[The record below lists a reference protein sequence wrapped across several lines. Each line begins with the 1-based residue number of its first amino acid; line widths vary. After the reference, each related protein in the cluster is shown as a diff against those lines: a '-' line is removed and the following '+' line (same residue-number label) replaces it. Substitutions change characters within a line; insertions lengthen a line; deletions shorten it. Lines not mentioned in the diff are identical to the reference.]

1 MKKFNDQGSM
11 VIEAAIVMPFFLAFV
26 IAMISFV
33 QIAVTDMALQ
43 SSVSET
49 TKQLSAHIYP
59 IYLMNQSETG
69 MMLQSVTSP
78 INHAREE
85 FASAETFS
93 DDYSALIPESIVSVL
108 NVHDLD
114 GLVDELLKP
123 GINKAVLSLF
133 QMYVDEKLLDKKRL
147 SVVEAILPNLNNKN
161 HAFFGFTAE
170 YKLKL
175 FIPFMSKEIRIRKT
189 SYERVWIGD

>member
-11 VIEAAIVMPFFLAFV
+11 VIEASVVMPFFLAFV

-33 QIAVTDMALQ
+33 QIAVAEMALQ

-49 TKQLSAHIYP
+49 TKQLSAHMYP
-59 IYLMNQSETG
+59 IYLMNQSETR
-69 MMLQSVTSP
+69 MKLQSVTSP
-78 INHAREE
+78 INHAKEQ

-93 DDYSALIPESIVSVL
+93 DDYSALIPESILSVL
-108 NVHDLD
+108 NFYDVDD
-114 GLVDELLKP
+114 LVDELLKP
-123 GINKAVLSLF
+123 GINMAVLSLL
-133 QMYVDEKLLDKKRL
+133 QMYVDEKLLDKKHL
-147 SVVEAILPNLNNKN
+147 NVVEASLPNLNNKN
-161 HAFFGFTAE
+161 HAFFEFTAE